1 MKLANVAMMKAAL
14 GAVALGSALLATG
27 RADAQGN
34 AAKATVMVIH
44 ATDCDKPSVD
54 PAIGEAPPLKYKCYK
69 LVEKKDLALV
79 KGTPSTAPLPNGR
92 TFQLTL
98 TDTTPDKRF
107 KVSAAISQ
115 PDNKGFMTLAN
126 ITAEPGKQFHVGGF
140 AHGGGVL
147 VLAIRVSP

>member
-1 MKLANVAMMKAAL
+1 MMLAKVRNGALAAMVAGAAL
-14 GAVALGSALLATG
+14 FGTT
-27 RADAQGN
+27 RAEAQGTT
-34 AAKATVMVIH
+34 AKADVLVIH

-69 LVEKKDLALV
+69 LVDRKQLALT
-79 KGTPSTAPLPNGR
+79 KGQPSTAAMPNGR

-98 TDTTPDKRF
+98 TDALPDKRF

-115 PDNKGFMTLAN
+115 PDNKGFMSLAN

-147 VLAIRVSP
+147 VLAIRVTP

>member
-1 MKLANVAMMKAAL
+1 MKLVVQRAAL
-14 GAVALGSALLATG
+14 AAFAFGGALLSSAP
-27 RADAQGN
+27 AEAQGSG
-34 AAKATVMVIH
+34 AKADVLVIH

-54 PAIGEAPPLKYKCYK
+54 PAIGEAPPLKYKCYR
-69 LVEKKDLALV
+69 LVEKKQLALT
-79 KGTPSTAPLPNGR
+79 KGQASTTPLPNGR

-98 TDTTPDKRF
+98 TDTTADKRF

-126 ITAEPGKQFHVGGF
+126 ITAEPNKQFHVGGF

-147 VLAIRVSP
+147 VLAIRVNP

>member
-1 MKLANVAMMKAAL
+1 MKLVVQRGAL
-14 GAVALGSALLATG
+14 AAVAFAGALLSSAP
-27 RADAQGN
+27 AEAQG
-34 AAKATVMVIH
+34 AGAKADVLVIH

-54 PAIGEAPPLKYKCYK
+54 PAIGEAPPLKYKCYR
-69 LVEKKDLALV
+69 LVEKKQLALT
-79 KGTPSTAPLPNGR
+79 KGQASATPLPNGR

-98 TDTTPDKRF
+98 TDTTADKRF

-126 ITAEPGKQFHVGGF
+126 ITAEPNKQFHVGGF

>member
-1 MKLANVAMMKAAL
+1 MMLAKVRSGAFAAMFAGAAL
-14 GAVALGSALLATG
+14 LGTSS
-27 RADAQGN
+27 ADAQ
-34 AAKATVMVIH
+34 ATSAKAELLVIH

-54 PAIGEAPPLKYKCYK
+54 PAIGEAPPLKYRCYK
-69 LVEKKDLALV
+69 LVDKKQLALT
-79 KGTPSTAPLPNGR
+79 KGQPTTAPMPNGR

-98 TDTTPDKRF
+98 TDATADKRF

-147 VLAIRVSP
+147 VLAIRVTP

>member
-1 MKLANVAMMKAAL
+1 MMLAKVQK
-14 GAVALGSALLATG
+14 VALASVVAASAMLVGG
-27 RADAQGN
+27 RADAQAGGSAN
-34 AAKATVMVIH
+34 AEVLVIH

-69 LVEKKDLALV
+69 LVDKKQMALV

-98 TDTTPDKRF
+98 TETTADKRF

-126 ITAEPGKQFHVGGF
+126 ITAEPNKQFHVGGF

-147 VLAIRVSP
+147 VLAIKVRP

>member
-1 MKLANVAMMKAAL
+1 MMLAKVRNGAFATMVAGAAL
-14 GAVALGSALLATG
+14 FGTT
-27 RADAQGN
+27 RAEAQGTT
-34 AAKATVMVIH
+34 AKADVLVIH

-54 PAIGEAPPLKYKCYK
+54 PQIGEAPPLKYKCYK
-69 LVEKKDLALV
+69 LVDRKQLALT
-79 KGTPSTAPLPNGR
+79 KGQASTAPMPNGR

-98 TDTTPDKRF
+98 TDTLPDKRF

-115 PDNKGFMTLAN
+115 PDNKGFMSLAN

-147 VLAIRVSP
+147 VLAIRVTP